1 MISIELIMFIGLS
14 GFLLFLF
21 FYIIR
26 RDKIIDSK
34 LLVLEDMI
42 EEINQELFKLKKQ
55 QNSQESTKLLI
66 GVEKTIENLVDNIKK
81 IEEKNIYYIKKLE
94 ERIEKI
100 SSKVSLK
107 NKTPLELDINKIDEQ
122 RIINLYKQGYSIEDI
137 SKELMIPVGEVE
149 LVIKFQKINP

>member
-1 MISIELIMFIGLS
+1 MIRIELIMFIGLS

-55 QNSQESTKLLI
+55 QNSKDSAKLLI
-66 GVEKTIENLVDNIKK
+66 EMEKTIEKLVDNIKK
-81 IEEKNIYYIKKLE
+81 IEEKNIYYIKNLE
-94 ERIEKI
+94 EKIEKI

-107 NKTPLELDINKIDEQ
+107 PLELDINKIDEQ

-137 SKELMIPVGEVE
+137 SKELMIPAGEVE

>member
-34 LLVLEDMI
+34 LLAIENMI

-137 SKELMIPVGEVE
+137 SKELMIPAGEVE

>member
-1 MISIELIMFIGLS
+1 MIRIELIMFIGLS

-34 LLVLEDMI
+34 LLALEDMI

-55 QNSQESTKLLI
+55 QNSKDSAKLLI
-66 GVEKTIENLVDNIKK
+66 EMEKTIEKLVDNIKK

-137 SKELMIPVGEVE
+137 SKELMIPAGEVE

>member
-1 MISIELIMFIGLS
+1 MFIGLS

-34 LLVLEDMI
+34 LLALEDMI

-55 QNSQESTKLLI
+55 QNSKDSTKLLI
-66 GVEKTIENLVDNIKK
+66 EMEKTIEKLVDNIKK
-81 IEEKNIYYIKKLE
+81 IEEKNIYYIKNLE
-94 ERIEKI
+94 EKIEKI

-107 NKTPLELDINKIDEQ
+107 PLELDINKIDEQ
-122 RIINLYKQGYSIEDI
+122 RIINLYRQGYSIEDI
-137 SKELMIPVGEVE
+137 SKELMIPAGEVE
-149 LVIKFQKINP
+149 LVINT

>member
-1 MISIELIMFIGLS
+1 MIKIELIMFIGLS

-21 FYIIR
+21 FYMIK
-26 RDKIIDSK
+26 RDKVIDSK
-34 LLVLEDMI
+34 LLALENMI

-55 QNSQESTKLLI
+55 QNSEESKKLLI
-66 GVEKTIENLVDNIKK
+66 EMEKTIEKLVDNIKK

-94 ERIEKI
+94 NKIETI

-122 RIINLYKQGYSIEDI
+122 KIINLYKNGYSIEDI
-137 SKELMIPVGEVE
+137 SKELMIPAGEVE
-149 LVIKFQKINP
+149 LVIKFQNF

>member
-34 LLVLEDMI
+34 LLALEDMI

-137 SKELMIPVGEVE
+137 SKELMIPAGEVE

>member
-26 RDKIIDSK
+26 REKIIDSK
-34 LLVLEDMI
+34 LLALEDMI

-55 QNSQESTKLLI
+55 QNSKESAKLLI
-66 GVEKTIENLVDNIKK
+66 EMEKTIEKLVDDIKK
-81 IEEKNIYYIKKLE
+81 IEEKNTYYIKNLE

-100 SSKVSLK
+100 NSKVSLK

-137 SKELMIPVGEVE
+137 SKELMIPAGEVE

>member
-66 GVEKTIENLVDNIKK
+66 TIENLVDNIKK

-137 SKELMIPVGEVE
+137 SKELMIPAGEVE

>member
-34 LLVLEDMI
+34 LLALEDMI

-55 QNSQESTKLLI
+55 QNSKVLI
-66 GVEKTIENLVDNIKK
+66 EMEKAIEKLVDNIKK
-81 IEEKNIYYIKKLE
+81 IEEKNIYYIKNLE
-94 ERIEKI
+94 EKIEKI

-107 NKTPLELDINKIDEQ
+107 PLELDINKIDEQ

-137 SKELMIPVGEVE
+137 SKELMIPAGEVE

>member
-34 LLVLEDMI
+34 LLALEDMI

-55 QNSQESTKLLI
+55 QNSKESTKLLI
-66 GVEKTIENLVDNIKK
+66 GMEKTIEKLVDDIKK
-81 IEEKNIYYIKKLE
+81 IEEKNTYYIKNLE

-137 SKELMIPVGEVE
+137 SKELMIPAGEVE